1 MLGLEKFV
9 VFFLSVRYEE
19 RCFVGETNMMS
30 VQDQREVDGKVVT
43 WYSRYYLCSYSGGD
57 GGRVAGGLSR
67 LIYSF
72 SLLDPT
78 FLPLCFS
85 LESTY
90 HMARE
95 ISLGL
100 AFGTESVQ
108 SSVI

>member
-1 MLGLEKFV
+1 MIV
-9 VFFLSVRYEE
+9 
-19 RCFVGETNMMS
+19 
-30 VQDQREVDGKVVT
+30 VQDRREVDGKVVT
-43 WYSRYYLCSYSGGD
+43 WYSRYYLPKVCSYSGGD

-78 FLPLCFS
+78 FLPLCFP

-90 HMARE
+90 HMARV

>member
-1 MLGLEKFV
+1 M
-9 VFFLSVRYEE
+9 
-19 RCFVGETNMMS
+19 
-30 VQDQREVDGKVVT
+30 
-43 WYSRYYLCSYSGGD
+43 
-57 GGRVAGGLSR
+57 AGGLSR

-78 FLPLCFS
+78 FLPLCFP

-100 AFGTESVQ
+100 AFGTESVK

>member
-1 MLGLEKFV
+1 M
-9 VFFLSVRYEE
+9 
-19 RCFVGETNMMS
+19 
-30 VQDQREVDGKVVT
+30 
-43 WYSRYYLCSYSGGD
+43 
-57 GGRVAGGLSR
+57 AGGLSR

-78 FLPLCFS
+78 FLPLCIS

>member
-1 MLGLEKFV
+1 MIV
-9 VFFLSVRYEE
+9 
-19 RCFVGETNMMS
+19 
-30 VQDQREVDGKVVT
+30 VQDRREVDGKVVT
-43 WYSRYYLCSYSGGD
+43 WYSRYYLRYVATLGRGD

>member
-9 VFFLSVRYEE
+9 VYFFLLGMKTTYVATL
-19 RCFVGETNMMS
+19 GGGG
-30 VQDQREVDGKVVT
+30 GK
-43 WYSRYYLCSYSGGD
+43 
-57 GGRVAGGLSR
+57 VAGGLSR

-78 FLPLCFS
+78 FLPLCFP

-100 AFGTESVQ
+100 AFGTESVK